1 MKKLIVSIKSSDEVF
16 SDLDRA
22 LKKARKG
29 QLKGHHYEIAFDNRK
44 NFERFVSNLHV
55 LQLIRTLKPS
65 SVYDLSKK
73 SGLDVSNLNKIISFF
88 ELVGVIEVAHSKSN
102 GRNIRAPKVNYD
114 KIEFD
119 LAA

>member
-1 MKKLIVSIKSSDEVF
+1 MKKLIVSIKSSNQVF
-16 SDLDRA
+16 SDLRGA

-29 QLKGHHYEIAFDNRK
+29 QLKGQHFEIAFDNRK
-44 NFERFVSNLHV
+44 NFERFISNLHV

-73 SGLDVSNLNKIISFF
+73 SGMDVSNLNKIITFF
-88 ELVGVIEVAHSKSN
+88 ELIGVIEVIKSKSN
-102 GRNIRAPKVNYD
+102 GRNMRAPKVNYD